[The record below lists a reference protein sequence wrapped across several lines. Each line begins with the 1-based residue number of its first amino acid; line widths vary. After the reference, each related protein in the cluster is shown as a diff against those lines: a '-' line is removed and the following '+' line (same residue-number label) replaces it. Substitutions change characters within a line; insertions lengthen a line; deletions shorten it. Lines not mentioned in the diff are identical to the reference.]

1 MLLSH
6 KTKVCLSTVET
17 NVIGHMCYA
26 AYKLWNVCNYERR
39 NYKELGLGK
48 YPDWY
53 YQKKEHKEELWYKQ
67 LPSQTA
73 QEICKQ
79 LDKSWKSYY
88 VLMRTGGIQ
97 NPRPPRFKQEPMVI
111 TYMQNAVRHEK
122 GSERVR
128 LTVSRQMKEYM
139 KSEYQVD
146 IQYLNLENEIFK
158 NIDVIKQIK
167 IYPPKR
173 GKSEIIV
180 IYEVPDAAEKEDN
193 GHYLSIDLGLHN
205 LMTCYDSGNGNSFII
220 GRKYLSIEHRY
231 HKEISR
237 VQSRWYQEQH
247 QKGVRY
253 PKTSKHIQ
261 KLYEKKNNSIR
272 DYLHKMT
279 HYVVSYCK
287 EQEIHRVVIGDI
299 RNIRKEKDL
308 GKKTN
313 QKLHGLPYERVY
325 MQLEYKLKKEGIVLI
340 RQEESYTSQCS
351 PKSPEI
357 SRKYAE
363 KKNRRNRGLY
373 RDGDEVYNADAVG
386 AYNILR
392 KHMENTEREESLMI
406 TGLSSPKII
415 KVAV

>member
-261 KLYEKKNNSIR
+261 KLYEKKNNSVR
-272 DYLHKMT
+272 DYLHKVT

-313 QKLHGLPYERVY
+313 QKLHGFPYERVY

>member
-205 LMTCYDSGNGNSFII
+205 LMTCYDSGKGNSFII

-261 KLYEKKNNSIR
+261 KLYEKKNNSVR
-272 DYLHKMT
+272 DYLHKVT

-363 KKNRRNRGLY
+363 KKKRRNRGLY

-392 KHMENTEREESLMI
+392 KYMEKTEREESLMI